1 MCMVSGDFY
10 YCIFDGQMIYFMGEC
25 KYILFKFDFMD
36 ECVFNVEVKNV
47 KWYENFKVF
56 FI

>member
-1 MCMVSGDFY
+1 
-10 YCIFDGQMIYFMGEC
+10 MIYFMGEC

-36 ECVFNVEVKNV
+36 KCVFNVEVKNV

-56 FI
+56 FIWLVDVKVFGYNICLF